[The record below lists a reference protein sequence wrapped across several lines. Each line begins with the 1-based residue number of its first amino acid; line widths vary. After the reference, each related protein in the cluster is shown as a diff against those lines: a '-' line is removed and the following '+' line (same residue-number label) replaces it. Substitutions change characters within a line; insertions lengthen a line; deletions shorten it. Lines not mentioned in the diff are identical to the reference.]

1 MNNKCIN
8 LKIKRKKYNKY
19 LFCKKLN
26 KTIDLNECKTCIYKE
41 YKKSVSNGLKNPLK
55 QVSKKRAKLERNRF
69 SLFTDNLDKC
79 YFCDRPRDDLHEL
92 LRGRNRNNSM
102 KYGLVLPLCREHHEI
117 MHSHINLV
125 RFYQKEAQRKFQ
137 EVYPKLDFVDVFKI
151 NYLK

>member
-1 MNNKCIN
+1 MYCKFF
-8 LKIKRKKYNKY
+8 KVKQKKGSRFFY
-19 LFCKKLN
+19 CKK
-26 KTIDLNECKTCIYKE
+26 KSKAIDLNECKSCIYKE
-41 YKKSVSNGLKNPLK
+41 YKKSVSNGLKKPLK
-55 QVSKKRAKLERNRF
+55 RVSKKRAKLERNRF